1 MPTIRVFVLLMTIF
15 TVVTAVVV
23 AQDHSIND
31 GVYSEEQARRGGRV
45 YRQTCASCHGDDLDG
60 GDMGPGLAS
69 SSFVQGWD
77 GAPLSELMLF
87 TRETM
92 PQDNPSGLSVEQ
104 YIDVLA
110 YILQA
115 NNFPA
120 GDSDLGGDL
129 EQIRIENRP

>member
-1 MPTIRVFVLLMTIF
+1 MTIF

>member
-1 MPTIRVFVLLMTIF
+1 MPTIRMFVLLMTIF

-69 SSFVQGWD
+69 SSFVQGWE

-92 PQDNPSGLSVEQ
+92 PQDNPNGLSVEQ

>member
-1 MPTIRVFVLLMTIF
+1 MFVLAIAVF
-15 TVVTAVVV
+15 TVVTTVVV
-23 AQDHSIND
+23 AQNHSLND

-92 PQDNPSGLSVEQ
+92 PQDNPGGLSEEQ

-115 NNFPA
+115 NKFPA
-120 GDSDLGGDL
+120 GDSDLGSDL
-129 EQIRIENRP
+129 EQIRIENRL

>member
-1 MPTIRVFVLLMTIF
+1 MFVLAIAVF
-15 TVVTAVVV
+15 TVVTTVVV
-23 AQDHSIND
+23 AQNHSLND

-92 PQDNPSGLSVEQ
+92 PQDNPGGLSEEQ

-115 NNFPA
+115 NKFPA

-129 EQIRIENRP
+129 EQIRIENRL

>member
-15 TVVTAVVV
+15 TVVTAVVI

-120 GDSDLGGDL
+120 GDSELGGDL